1 MTTQEYE
8 EKLLILKK
16 DHDAK
21 ILDLAREFAMS
32 NNPVKLQD
40 IVTDHIGSVK
50 VDKIGL
56 SIHNQKPSCF
66 YSGMVLKKDLTPT
79 KKFERRNVYQI
90 NLQNHI
96 KNDR

>member
-1 MTTQEYE
+1 MTQQEYE
-8 EKLLILKK
+8 EKTLVLKK
-16 DHDAK
+16 EHETQMHN
-21 ILDLAREFAMS
+21 LAREFALS

-40 IVTDHIGSVK
+40 IVTDHIGSIK

-90 NLQNHI
+90 NLQNHH